1 MGGTQI
7 ACLKKKKKKWPYLQC
22 GREEEKVF
30 VRGKKEQLFHREPT
44 SVGALKNPV
53 SYTYNC
59 VFEQLLSD
67 FQRALRPKTG

>member
-1 MGGTQI
+1 MSQ
-7 ACLKKKKKKWPYLQC
+7 KKKKSDRIYSVVEKRK
-22 GREEEKVF
+22 RFSSEEKKNSF
-30 VRGKKEQLFHREPT
+30 SREPT